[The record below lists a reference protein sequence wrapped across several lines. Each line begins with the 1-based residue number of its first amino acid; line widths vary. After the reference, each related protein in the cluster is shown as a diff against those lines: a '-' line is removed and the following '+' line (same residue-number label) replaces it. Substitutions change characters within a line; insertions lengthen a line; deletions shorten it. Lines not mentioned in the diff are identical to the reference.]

1 VSIFVDIAIAMDRAI
16 RIKNN
21 INLPDAAREYN
32 NLIRLC
38 NAKIGLIMSFAKEK
52 HILPNDFV
60 WVEYLVGVREP
71 GFVVSDLVHETTRK
85 ISGDNVIETFKSII
99 FIPGEGSGS
108 IEANDKLVY
117 CYSSDNK
124 MSYKYGTM
132 CYLREVKPVSNDPLS
147 HVNFPVLEN
156 VFSGLKL
163 IEQEFKSL

>member
-1 VSIFVDIAIAMDRAI
+1 MSIFADIAIAMDKAI
-16 RIKNN
+16 RLKNN

-38 NAKIGLIMSFAKEK
+38 NAKIGLIMSFAKDK
-52 HILPNDFV
+52 QNLPNDFV
-60 WVEYLVGVREP
+60 WVEYSVGVREP
-71 GFVVSDLVHETTRK
+71 GFVVSDLIHETTRK
-85 ISGDNVIETFKSII
+85 ISGDNVVETFKSIV
-99 FIPGEGSGS
+99 FIPGEDNDSL
-108 IEANDKLVY
+108 EKNDKLAY

-124 MSYKYGTM
+124 LSYKYGGM

-156 VFSGLKL
+156 VFSGLRL

>member
-1 VSIFVDIAIAMDRAI
+1 MSIFADIAIAMDKAI
-16 RIKNN
+16 RLKNN

-52 HILPNDFV
+52 HNLPNDFV
-60 WVEYLVGVREP
+60 WVECSVGVREP
-71 GFVVSDLVHETTRK
+71 GFVVSDLIHETTRK
-85 ISGDNVIETFKSII
+85 ISGDNVVETFKSIV
-99 FIPGEGSGS
+99 FIPGEDSES
-108 IEANDKLVY
+108 IETNDKLVY

-124 MSYKYGTM
+124 ISYKFGTM
-132 CYLREVKPVSNDPLS
+132 CYLREVKPVSNYPLS

-163 IEQEFKSL
+163 IEREFKSL